1 MPFLFGP
8 EPDLSRYGSLP
19 HLNRASNF
27 GLGNEGKPG
36 KKRHR
41 ISSGMLT
48 LVTVGNFRLTVC

>member
-8 EPDLSRYGSLP
+8 EPDLFWYGSLP

-27 GLGNEGKPG
+27 GLGNQGKPV

-41 ISSGMLT
+41 ISKGMLT
-48 LVTVGNFRLTVC
+48 LATVGNFGLTDC